1 MIYCRNWMYKANYMT
16 TDQYWW
22 GYRLCLANQSRHIER
37 YWESTKMRKFHFV
50 FMTHLELTVM
60 WSGHGFFFVFEKM
73 TARTEGQLVYIQP
86 TNRWNLIRNNQIH
99 IPSTFRLNNKQKQKN
114 NTFPSNLF
122 FHKSTKK
129 RFCFRRDSNIFSG
142 PTSTPDVKFRQNC
155 IVQTNLLFLLS
166 PKLKLY

>member
-1 MIYCRNWMYKANYMT
+1 MYKANYMT

-50 FMTHLELTVM
+50 LWQLDLPVM
-60 WSGHGFFFVFEKM
+60 RSVHGFFLFLKNDGEEKDN
-73 TARTEGQLVYIQP
+73 LCILQP
-86 TNRWNLIRNNQIH
+86 TNRWNLIRKNEIH
-99 IPSTFRLNNKQKQKN
+99 IPSTFRLNNKKT

-142 PTSTPDVKFRQNC
+142 PTADRRK
-155 IVQTNLLFLLS
+155 IQTKLYIQFKQSLLFLLS
-166 PKLKLY
+166 PKLKFYKV